1 MDIHECY
8 QVLGLSLNA
17 TDIEIKTAYLSLAKQ
32 NHPDLFPDKTAKQVA
47 TETFTKINEAY
58 QTINARQKTTF
69 GDTKNNQ
76 AKLFY
81 NFGVYSA
88 ENEELG
94 EANYYFSQAIK
105 LDPSFGK
112 AYFYRGI
119 VLEKQGFNL
128 RAESDFN
135 RYYELKTGIKTN
147 KVYHPKVE
155 LKKPLKFKLFTV
167 KKIIIGMILIIVIPF
182 IPSIYKGAL
191 YINNI
196 VEIIESQNL
205 SDEELNNVENTF
217 NGYGGN
223 PRALQTGL
231 GFCQYLEDKIS
242 LNSNKETVLDG
253 IPTAN
258 VFVFKAISDKLGEI
272 FVGGSIPY
280 DKAESIEQI
289 GMAINLSAITYLCPQ
304 YINLYKIK
312 ED

>member
-17 TDIEIKTAYLSLAKQ
+17 SDIEIKTAYLALAKQ
-32 NHPDLFPDKTAKQVA
+32 NHPDLFTDAIAKQVA

-88 ENEELG
+88 ENEELKD
-94 EANYYFSQAIK
+94 ANYYFSQAIK

-135 RYYELKTGIKTN
+135 KYYELKTGIKTN
-147 KVYHPKVE
+147 NIYSSKVE
-155 LKKPLKFKLFTV
+155 FKKPLNFKFFKV
-167 KKIIIGMILIIVIPF
+167 KHIIIGMILIIVIPF
-182 IPSIYKGAL
+182 IPSIYKTAL
-191 YINNI
+191 YMNKI

-205 SDEELNNVENTF
+205 SDEELNNIENTF
-217 NGYGGN
+217 NFYGGN
-223 PRALQTGL
+223 PRAIQTGL

-242 LNSNKETVLDG
+242 LSNKETMLDG
-253 IPTAN
+253 MPTAN
-258 VFVFKAISDKLGEI
+258 VFVFKAISDKIGEI

-280 DKAESIEQI
+280 DETESIEQI
-289 GMAINLSAITYLCPQ
+289 GMAINLSAITHLCPQ
-304 YINLYKIK
+304 YINLYEMKK
-312 ED
+312 D